1 MSSSTPAINWTPMI
15 IGFVAGF
22 ISRLIS
28 LRSGR
33 DHYPGY
39 PSGYI
44 SQLALGI
51 IAAMVGSSIITSLI
65 GKEFT
70 AATFLTLAATQFRDV
85 RTTEAATLTAE
96 ENLILVPRGA
106 GYIAGIAITYEAR
119 NYLAMLIGLLTSA
132 SGAFLGWIPG
142 VVIGILAIIGGEY
155 FMHGPTIGQMI
166 EVRPSKISFE
176 KGSLLYAGDVML
188 MEVGLPHSRQR
199 WLEDGLA
206 VELIPKNPR
215 GQAALWDVAQ
225 RQAITHSAATAVG
238 VQKDIGYPDQTPL
251 TRMELPHPS
260 GKAGLGILPVHRD
273 MNRLIAAIKSTPVL
287 ESSKWSRMSNTVKH
301 TENGS

>member
-1 MSSSTPAINWTPMI
+1 MI

-51 IAAMVGSSIITSLI
+51 IAAMIGSSIITALI

-119 NYLAMLIGLLTSA
+119 NFLAMLIGLLTSA
-132 SGAFLGWIPG
+132 SAAFLGWIPG
-142 VVIGILAIIGGEY
+142 IVIGILAIIGGEY
-155 FMHGPTIGQMI
+155 FMHGPTVGQMI
-166 EVRPSKISFE
+166 DVRPSKISFE
-176 KGSLLYAGDVML
+176 KDSLLYAGDVML
-188 MEVGLPHSRQR
+188 MEVGLPHTRQR

-215 GQAALWDVAQ
+215 GQSALWDVSQ

-238 VQKDIGYPDQTPL
+238 VQKDIGYPDQAPL

-260 GKAGLGILPVHRD
+260 GKAGLGILPLHRD
-273 MNRLIAAIKSTPVL
+273 MDRLIAAIKSTPVL

-301 TENGS
+301 TESGS

>member
-1 MSSSTPAINWTPMI
+1 MI

-238 VQKDIGYPDQTPL
+238 VQKDIVYPDQTPL

>member
-1 MSSSTPAINWTPMI
+1 VSSSSAAINWTPMI
-15 IGFVAGF
+15 IGFIAGL

-51 IAAMVGSSIITSLI
+51 IAAMVGSSIITALV
-65 GKEFT
+65 GKQFT

-119 NYLAMLIGLLTSA
+119 NYAAMLVALVTSA
-132 SGAFLGWIPG
+132 GGAFLGWIPG
-142 VVIGILAIIGGEY
+142 AILAILAIVAGEY
-155 FMHGPTIGQMI
+155 FMHGPTVGQMI

-215 GQAALWDVAQ
+215 GESALWDVAQ
-225 RQAITHSAATAVG
+225 RQAITHAAAAAVG
-238 VQKDIGYPDQTPL
+238 VQKDVGYPDQMPL

-273 MNRLIAAIKSTPVL
+273 MDTLIAAIKAAPVL
-287 ESSKWSRMSNTVKH
+287 ESSKWSKMTNTVKH
-301 TENGS
+301 TESGS

>member
-1 MSSSTPAINWTPMI
+1 MI

>member
-1 MSSSTPAINWTPMI
+1 MI

-238 VQKDIGYPDQTPL
+238 VQKDIGYPDQSPL